1 MHYALYAGWLPDI
14 GKDMLL
20 DFVLFVTNK
29 IKWG

>member
-1 MHYALYAGWLPDI
+1 MHYVLYASWLPDTS
-14 GKDMLL
+14 KDMLL